1 MPFGCLTIGEKKDYN
16 NPSDVTDKYDL
27 GQIVKSEEFCEIF
40 RAKDKTTMKMY
51 TCKKFLKKDGRKVR
65 KAAKNE
71 ILILKMVKHPN
82 ILQLVDVFETKKE
95 YFLFLELATG
105 REVFDWILD
114 QGYYSERD
122 TSNVVRQVL
131 EAVAYL
137 HSLRIVHRNLKL
149 ENLVYY
155 NRLKH
160 SKIVISDF
168 HLAKLENGLIKDPCG
183 TPEYLA
189 PEVVGRQ
196 RYGRPV
202 DCWATGVI
210 MYILLSGNPPF
221 YDETD
226 DDDYENHDKNLFRK
240 ILAGDYE
247 FDSPYWDEISDSAK
261 SLVARLME
269 VDQDQRLT
277 AQEAINHEWI
287 SGGAASDKNIK
298 ENVCAQIEK
307 NFARAK
313 WKKAVRV
320 TTIMKRLRAPEQS
333 ESRATSPAA
342 GDPAADATAP
352 QAATDPSAPSS
363 AATPEGAPAPAT
375 ELPAG
380 AETSQPA
387 PEAGA
392 GGAASAAE
400 PQQPSPA
407 PQEAEP
413 TSRCNGEASAA
424 VHAAT
429 EAGDEQG

>member
-82 ILQLVDVFETKKE
+82 ILQMVD
-95 YFLFLELATG
+95 
-105 REVFDWILD
+105 
-114 QGYYSERD
+114 
-122 TSNVVRQVL
+122 
-131 EAVAYL
+131 
-137 HSLRIVHRNLKL
+137 L

-333 ESRATSPAA
+333 DSRATSPAA
-342 GDPAADATAP
+342 GAPADTAAP
-352 QAATDPSAPSS
+352 QAANDPSAPSS
-363 AATPEGAPAPAT
+363 AATPEGAPAVVT

-380 AETSQPA
+380 AEIGQLV
-387 PEAGA
+387 PEDGA
-392 GGAASAAE
+392 GVAALAAE

-407 PQEAEP
+407 LQEAEP
-413 TSRCNGEASAA
+413 TSRCNGEASTAL
-424 VHAAT
+424 HAAT
-429 EAGDEQG
+429 NAGDEQG

>member
-1 MPFGCLTIGEKKDYN
+1 MPFGCLTVGEKKDYH

-137 HSLRIVHRNLKL
+137 HSLHIVHRNLKL

-247 FDSPYWDEISDSAK
+247 FDSPYWDDISDSAK

-320 TTIMKRLRAPEQS
+320 TTIMKRLRAPEHS
-333 ESRATSPAA
+333 ESRAATPAA
-342 GDPAADATAP
+342 APADPSAP
-352 QAATDPSAPSS
+352 QAAADPSAP
-363 AATPEGAPAPAT
+363 AAVPEGAPAAIT
-375 ELPAG
+375 EPPAG
-380 AETSQPA
+380 AEISQA
-387 PEAGA
+387 ALEAEAGA
-392 GGAASAAE
+392 GAGAEVE
-400 PQQPSPA
+400 PQQPNPA

-424 VHAAT
+424 LH
-429 EAGDEQG
+429 AGDEQG